1 MMIGPRLGSKVLLR
15 RCGGG
20 GGSTSP
26 AAAAV
31 LSSSVRG
38 LAAAAAAAASA
49 AMPGKAETNLTGYV
63 CEWNGMMGVN
73 FDKERTNERPGC

>member
-1 MMIGPRLGSKVLLR
+1 MMIGPRLASKGLLR

-31 LSSSVRG
+31 LSSSRG
-38 LAAAAAAAASA
+38 LAAAAAAASA
-49 AMPGKAETNLTGYV
+49 APPGKAETNLTGYV
-63 CEWNGMMGVN
+63 CEWSGMMGVN